1 MLKLKEMKNVK
12 INNYADFTNWNLT
25 EKEFTDYIKNLTLND
40 IQIDDFNNFEFIKYN
55 VTVRV
60 FIYKDGYNRITINI
74 DEIFYLI

>member
-1 MLKLKEMKNVK
+1 MLKIKDMNNVK

-25 EKEFTDYIKNLTLND
+25 ETEFTDYIKNLTLND
-40 IQIDDFNNFEFIKYN
+40 IQIDDFNDFEFIKYD

-74 DEIFYLI
+74 DEIF

>member
-25 EKEFTDYIKNLTLND
+25 EKEFTDYIKDLSLND
-40 IQIDDFNNFEFIKYN
+40 IQIDDFNNFDFIKYD

-74 DEIFYLI
+74 DEIF

>member
-12 INNYADFTNWNLT
+12 INNYADFTGWNLT

-40 IQIDDFNNFEFIKYN
+40 IQVDDFNDFEFIKYN
-55 VTVRV
+55 VTVRI

-74 DEIFYLI
+74 DEIF

>member
-25 EKEFTDYIKNLTLND
+25 EKEFTDYIKNLSLND
-40 IQIDDFNNFEFIKYN
+40 IQIDDFNNFDFIKYD

-74 DEIFYLI
+74 DEIF

>member
-12 INNYADFTNWNLT
+12 INNYTDFTNWNLT

-40 IQIDDFNNFEFIKYN
+40 IQIDDFNDFEFIKYD

-74 DEIFYLI
+74 DEIF

>member
-1 MLKLKEMKNVK
+1 MLKIKDMKDVK

-74 DEIFYLI
+74 DEIF

>member
-74 DEIFYLI
+74 DEIF

>member
-12 INNYADFTNWNLT
+12 IKNYADFTGWNLT
-25 EKEFTDYIKNLTLND
+25 EKEFTDYIKNLTLID
-40 IQIDDFNNFEFIKYN
+40 LQIDDFNDFDFIKYD

-74 DEIFYLI
+74 DEIF

>member
-1 MLKLKEMKNVK
+1 MLKLKEMKDVK
-12 INNYADFTNWNLT
+12 INNYADFTGWNLT

-40 IQIDDFNNFEFIKYN
+40 IQIDDFNDFEFIKYD

-74 DEIFYLI
+74 DEIF

>member
-25 EKEFTDYIKNLTLND
+25 EKEFTDYIKNLSLND
-40 IQIDDFNNFEFIKYN
+40 IQIDDFNNFDFIKYN

-74 DEIFYLI
+74 DEIF

>member
-12 INNYADFTNWNLT
+12 INNYADFTGWNLT

-40 IQIDDFNNFEFIKYN
+40 IQIDDFNDFELIKYD

-74 DEIFYLI
+74 DEIF

>member
-1 MLKLKEMKNVK
+1 MLKIKDMENVK
-12 INNYADFTNWNLT
+12 INNYTDFTGWNLT

-40 IQIDDFNNFEFIKYN
+40 IQIDDFNDFEFIKYD

-74 DEIFYLI
+74 DEIF